1 MNTKSSEYN
10 PQEYVDHFDP
20 KRYLDEYYSSE
31 EQGDSDIA
39 ISSRMSSWLK
49 RTNRIFASSLDVG
62 CGPVLQYPFSYSAF
76 SERIDLADYLDNN
89 LAEIQKWLSQA
100 SDAHDWDPLLRGV
113 LKQQGIPLDELE
125 ECKKQFRQRVGKLR
139 HCDLRQE
146 LPLGEAA
153 TYDLVTSFFCA
164 ECVGLTLDEWKTI
177 KSRILGLV
185 APGGSVFFAA
195 VRNCTS
201 YQILGKW
208 FPVVPIT
215 EDNYRDL
222 LASHQ
227 FGEIE
232 ATSHSSPEF
241 RESGFDEIVLVSAT
255 RL

>member
-1 MNTKSSEYN
+1 MNTHPEYN

-31 EQGDSDIA
+31 EQGDADIA

-49 RTNRIFASSLDVG
+49 RKNRIFPSSLDVG

-100 SDAHDWDPLLRGV
+100 PDAHDWDPLFRGV
-113 LKQQGIPLDELE
+113 LKQHGIPLDEL
-125 ECKKQFRQRVGKLR
+125 KARKNQFRGRVCKLR
-139 HCDLRQE
+139 HCDLRQD

-195 VRNCTS
+195 MRNCAS
-201 YQILGKW
+201 YTILGKW
-208 FPVVPIT
+208 LPAIPIT
-215 EDNYRDL
+215 MYDYREL
-222 LASHQ
+222 LTDYQ
-227 FGEIE
+227 FGDIE
-232 ATSHSSPEF
+232 ATSHSCPEF